1 MNKDNK
7 EKLAEVFALCA
18 AVQDERTEW
27 GDTWDE
33 ISDILA
39 AMNPVVHANGS
50 TASWCADM
58 AVLKVKRFYESSC
71 TSLDS
76 LKDAINYLAFSYIAA
91 NRAERCK
98 TAINTHAER
107 DYECSER

>member
-1 MNKDNK
+1 MNK
-7 EKLAEVFALCA
+7 EKLDEVFSLCM
-18 AVQDERTEW
+18 AVCDERAEW

-39 AMNPVVHANGS
+39 AMNPIVHANSS

-58 AVLKVKRFYESSC
+58 AVLKVKRFYESGC

-76 LKDAINYLAFSYIAA
+76 LKDAINYLAFSYLAA
-91 NRAERCK
+91 NRAEQCK
-98 TAINTHAER
+98 TTFKTHVER
-107 DYECSER
+107 DYEHSER